1 MAADVHAAI
10 MTNKRRSALFVFII
24 AKHTTSADFAEEKSI
39 GGRFR
44 LVWHIHVLKV
54 CYGRLRANPA
64 KKEIFMRKALVGASL
79 ITTAYLFLFS
89 SLALGV
95 ETLSVALT
103 SKAFQYVPLVIA
115 QERGYLREE
124 GIEQKL
130 VFMQN
135 AAGLQALI
143 ANQIQYSGSGS
154 SALVAI
160 SKGNAPLKTVLAF
173 NDQVLQWIVARPNIA
188 SLKDLSGK
196 KVATTGVA
204 SIAAFMFR
212 NILIKKNIPKDI
224 VLIDP
229 GPVNR
234 LPSLLAGAVDA
245 AIVSPEER
253 YAALDQGMKDLMF
266 LGKEVKNSWGTFATS
281 DQFIKE
287 QPKLVA
293 GFTRAVLKGLRVA
306 RQDRDGTIASVAKFS
321 ELDRALAT
329 RMYDDLVGTFTK
341 SGYVDE
347 QTQKNDLAIVAQVAE
362 VTTIVPP
369 KRAYDFS
376 FARQAEQ
383 QLSKQGWKP

>member
-1 MAADVHAAI
+1 MP
-10 MTNKRRSALFVFII
+10 KRLMII
-24 AKHTTSADFAEEKSI
+24 LLSI
-39 GGRFR
+39 
-44 LVWHIHVLKV
+44 LLLQW
-54 CYGRLRANPA
+54 
-64 KKEIFMRKALVGASL
+64 S
-79 ITTAYLFLFS
+79 TTAH
-89 SLALGV
+89 AL
-95 ETLSVALT
+95 ETVTAALT

-115 QERGYLREE
+115 QERGYMKEE
-124 GIEQKL
+124 GLDLKL

-143 ANQIQYSGSGS
+143 ANQVQFSGSGS

-173 NDQVLQWIVARPNIA
+173 NDQVLQWIVARPNIG

-234 LPSLLAGAVDA
+234 LPALLAGAVDA

-293 GFTRAVLKGLRVA
+293 GFTRAVLKGLRIA
-306 RQDRDGTIASVAKFS
+306 RQDREGTFAAVAKFS

-376 FARQAEQ
+376 FAHQAEQ
-383 QLSKQGWKP
+383 QLIKQGWKP

>member
-1 MAADVHAAI
+1 MLKGIALTVLLVALLA
-10 MTNKRRSALFVFII
+10 SAQV
-24 AKHTTSADFAEEKSI
+24 A
-39 GGRFR
+39 
-44 LVWHIHVLKV
+44 
-54 CYGRLRANPA
+54 
-64 KKEIFMRKALVGASL
+64 
-79 ITTAYLFLFS
+79 
-89 SLALGV
+89 LALDTV
-95 ETLSVALT
+95 TAALT

-115 QERGYLREE
+115 QERGYMKEE
-124 GIEQKL
+124 GLELKL

-143 ANQIQYSGSGS
+143 ANAVQFSGSGS

-173 NDQVLQWIVARPNIA
+173 NDQVLQWIVARPNIKT
-188 SLKDLSGK
+188 LRDLSGK

-212 NILIKKNIPKDI
+212 NILTKHNIPKDI

-234 LPSLLAGAVDA
+234 LPSLLSGAVDA

-253 YAALDQGMKDLMF
+253 YAALDQGMKDLLF
-266 LGKEVKNSWGTFATS
+266 IGKEVKNSWGTFATS
-281 DQFIKE
+281 ERFIKE
-287 QPKLVA
+287 QPQQLA
-293 GFTRAVLKGLRVA
+293 GFVRAVVKGLRVA
-306 RQDRDGTIASVAKFS
+306 RQERESTIAAISKFS
-321 ELDRALAT
+321 ELDRALST

-347 QTQKNDLAIVAQVAE
+347 QSQKNDLAVVAQVADVNE
-362 VTTIVPP
+362 IISP

-376 FARQAEQ
+376 FARQAET
-383 QLSKQGWKP
+383 QLIKQAWKP